1 MPRPHRTGTIAVAIV
16 SVVELVAGVTSA
28 AALATADDDEPSDR
42 PARAAARTDDAGPD
56 SRPGREGCRTA
67 LATVTPTAGGDILH
81 VVPADDDSDH
91 TRERRTYASVNDAL
105 DEAEPG
111 DVVRVAEGTY
121 EEEVRTV
128 RDGRADAPIR
138 VVGPDAHIEGDDIDE
153 GHLIEITHD
162 HVTVEGFEVSNA
174 DKLLWIENATGVR
187 VLCNDFHDA
196 GGECIRLK
204 VFASEN
210 EIARNVVHDCGQENF
225 DLDDDRKNGEGVYI
239 GTAPEQ
245 LDRNPTDDPDES
257 NRNWIH
263 HNLISVPAECVDLK
277 EAATGNVVEDNLCVG
292 SDDPDNAGFSSR
304 GRETILRRNVSMG
317 HEGAGIRLGGDSER
331 DGTDSV
337 VVANE
342 LIDNEGYGLKVMAE
356 PQALICA
363 NALSGNGDGPVT
375 PEDVVDPTKP
385 CPGNEAEDKGVPPLT
400 APAMT
405 PPRTESRGR
414 RASPPGNSGEPE
426 PDSTTDSTTFDGTT
440 EGSAPDL
447 ARAETTADSTSDSS
461 NETSAGDPTDDSSG
475 STDDDRDLVSTVEQT
490 TEQTVDPVIEPL
502 EPVVDDELV

>member
-1 MPRPHRTGTIAVAIV
+1 MPRPHRTGTVAVAVI
-16 SVVELVAGVTSA
+16 SVVELVAGVTSV
-28 AALATADDDEPSDR
+28 AALATADDEPS
-42 PARAAARTDDAGPD
+42 ARSERATAGTDEAGPG
-56 SRPGREGCRTA
+56 SPPGREGCRAA
-67 LATVTPTAGGDILH
+67 LATITPAARGDILH
-81 VVPADDDSDH
+81 VVPTDDDTED
-91 TRERRTYASVNDAL
+91 TPARRTFDSINDAL

-121 EEEVRTV
+121 EEEVRSV

-138 VVGPDAHIEGDDIDE
+138 IVGPDAHIEGDEIDE
-153 GHLIEITHD
+153 GRLIEITHD
-162 HVTVEGFEVSNA
+162 HVTLEGFEVSNA
-174 DKLLWIENATGVR
+174 DKLLWIEGATGVR

-196 GGECIRLK
+196 GGECIRVK
-204 VFASEN
+204 VFASQN

-225 DLDDDRKNGEGVYI
+225 DLDDDRKNGEGVYV

-245 LDRNPTDDPDES
+245 LDRNPTDEPDES
-257 NRNWIH
+257 NRNWVH

-356 PQALICA
+356 PQALVCA

-400 APAMT
+400 APAVT
-405 PPRTESRGR
+405 PPRIDSRTR
-414 RASPPGNSGEPE
+414 RASPPGYSGEPGPE
-426 PDSTTDSTTFDGTT
+426 PDSTTFDGTA
-440 EGSAPDL
+440 EASAPDP
-447 ARAETTADSTSDSS
+447 ADAETTADSTSDSS
-461 NETSAGDPTDDSSG
+461 NETSTGDPTDDSSG
-475 STDDDRDLVSTVEQT
+475 STDDDGDLVSTVEQT
-490 TEQTVDPVIEPL
+490 TEQAVDPVTEPL
-502 EPVVDDELV
+502 EPVVDNELV